1 MKAKIDI
8 LLTAF
13 NAEAYISEQVESIL
27 GQNYS
32 DWRLIISDDCS
43 TDATYDIARNYAKK
57 YPNKII
63 VRQNKTNLKLAK
75 NFEELLKISDAD
87 FVAVCDVDD
96 YWEPEKIEKQLAFLE
111 KNKDIYLVFHDLE
124 IVNEDLSSTGK
135 KMSDQFDLQSKSKYD
150 ENQKFRF
157 VLNENYVTAPSVVI
171 RKGLVER
178 LLPVPTGINQDH
190 WCALVA
196 LASGDI
202 GYIDTPLVKYRQR
215 PGNMQ
220 GAKIR
225 GIRYYA
231 KSLFRKD
238 SLSNYLN
245 SLRNMQVAINAAGKY
260 CSTDAKK
267 RALKAR
273 QEQID
278 FDISLLE
285 NLPKKF
291 YLLIKYPRPNLIFY
305 FIFQLIPGVFKK

>member
-1 MKAKIDI
+1 MKYDVDI
-8 LLTAF
+8 LMTAY
-13 NAEAYISEQVESIL
+13 NGEDYVSEQIESVL
-27 GQNYS
+27 AQTYTR
-32 DWRLIISDDCS
+32 WRLLISDDCS
-43 TDATYDIARNYAKK
+43 TDSTYQIALSYAKK

-63 VRQNKTNLKLAK
+63 LRKNKTNLKLAK
-75 NFEELLKISDAD
+75 NFEELLRITDAEY
-87 FVAVCDVDD
+87 VAICDVDD
-96 YWEPEKIEKQLAFLE
+96 YWEPEKIEKQMTFLRSH
-111 KNKDIYLVFHDLE
+111 KDMDLVFHDLE
-124 IVNEDLSSTGK
+124 IVNEHLEKIDVNMSKLLNLDKKTSMDEDGKFGQVLTGNFVPASSVLFRK
-135 KMSDQFDLQSKSKYD
+135 RLV
-150 ENQKFRF
+150 QK
-157 VLNENYVTAPSVVI
+157 
-171 RKGLVER
+171 
-178 LLPVPTGINQDH
+178 LLPAPEGVAQDH